1 LLPEHIIPY
10 VINALQKSSTVKL
23 LTNAKDTYRSFL
35 HNYDSCD
42 AVIALLETSAA
53 LDGSVYNVGTSEE
66 ILIPDL
72 VEKIATKMDKKD
84 VQIIYDGV
92 RTADP
97 QRRLLNTSKVR
108 IRTSWEPK
116 VTLDEGL
123 DMCIKT
129 KVKYKN

>member
-23 LTNAKDTYRSFL
+23 LTNAENTYRTFL
-35 HNYDSCD
+35 HNQDSCD

-72 VEKIATKMDKKD
+72 VHLIAKKMSKIS
-84 VQIIYDGV
+84 VNIVYEGE
-92 RTADP
+92 RSADP
-97 QRRLLNTSKVR
+97 LRRLLNTDK
-108 IRTSWEPK
+108 IRTRTNWMPT
-116 VTLDEGL
+116 VTLEKGL
-123 DMCIKT
+123 DMCIET
-129 KVKYKN
+129 KSKK